1 MRKILANYFYYSR
14 GERNGVIIL
23 TALSLGILVI
33 PKVFSI
39 YKEPAIPIDYRA
51 FENEILAFQNS
62 LPPENTPEGMNEGVK
77 ASKISESEL
86 FAFNPNT
93 ASTEDFIQLGLSS
106 RVATIISHYR
116 EKGGRFYRKED
127 FKKIYGI
134 TSEDYNRL
142 EGFIALDEDAKSS
155 MKYNYDRPVREFGTG
170 QYETP
175 LEIKL
180 APFDPNNASELALLS
195 LGLDK
200 NTVKNVL
207 KYREKGGKFYKKEDL
222 KRIYGFSDLDYLRI
236 ENYIQIAD
244 NHTVTNYNS
253 ITNVQN
259 DLKKNETIKIP
270 SIIDV
275 NKATSEEWLQLRGIG
290 ATFAARIIEQREK
303 LGGFASLDQLKEI
316 HGLPD
321 STFRNITPYL
331 KFSTNIYR
339 KISVNKANS
348 ETITHPYL
356 TRKQVDVIARFRL
369 NHGSYKN
376 IEDLKKTGVLT
387 NEALEKLKPYLIFE

>member
-14 GERNGVIIL
+14 SERNGVILL
-23 TALSLGILVI
+23 TALSLAMLVI

-62 LPPENTPEGMNEGVK
+62 LPPENTPAGINEGAK

-93 ASTEDFIQLGLSS
+93 ATSEDFIQLGLSS
-106 RVATIISHYR
+106 KVATIINHYR
-116 EKGGRFYRKED
+116 EKGGHFYRKED

-134 TSEDYNRL
+134 TSEDYDRL
-142 EGFIALDEDAKSS
+142 EGFIALDEAAKSS
-155 MKYNYDRPVREFGTG
+155 VKYPYDGSARKFGSE
-170 QYETP
+170 QYDTP
-175 LEIKL
+175 IEIKL
-180 APFDPNNASELALLS
+180 TPFDPNNANESALLS

-200 NTVKNVL
+200 NVVKNVL
-207 KYREKGGKFYKKEDL
+207 KYREKGGKFFKKEDL
-222 KRIYGFSDLDYLRI
+222 KRIYGFSDIDYLRI

-244 NHTVTNYNS
+244 NHTITNYNS

-290 ATFAARIIEQREK
+290 ATFATRIIEQREK

-331 KFSTNIYR
+331 KFSTTVYR
-339 KISVNKANS
+339 KISVNKANF

-356 TRKQVDVIARFRL
+356 TRKQVDIIVRFRL
-369 NHGSYKN
+369 NHGNYKN
-376 IEDLKKTGVLT
+376 IEDLKKTSVFT
-387 NEALEKLKPYLIFE
+387 DEALGKLKPYLIFE

>member
-14 GERNGVIIL
+14 SERNGVILL

-39 YKEPAIPIDYRA
+39 YKKSAIPIDYRA

-62 LPPENTPEGMNEGVK
+62 LPPDNIPEGINEGVK
-77 ASKISESEL
+77 ASKISESDL

-93 ASTEDFIQLGLSS
+93 ATTEDFIQLGLSS
-106 RVATIISHYR
+106 KVATIINHYR

-142 EGFIALDEDAKSS
+142 EGFIALDDDAKSS
-155 MKYNYDRPVREFGTG
+155 VKYHYDRPVREFGTG
-170 QYETP
+170 QYDTP
-175 LEIKL
+175 TEIKL
-180 APFDPNNASELALLS
+180 MPFDPNNASESALLS

-236 ENYIQIAD
+236 ENYIQLTE

-275 NKATSEEWLQLRGIG
+275 NQATSEQWLQLRGIG

-331 KFSTNIYR
+331 KFSTTIYR
-339 KISVNKANS
+339 KISVNKANY

-356 TRKQVDVIARFRL
+356 TRKQVDVIVRFRL

-387 NEALEKLKPYLIFE
+387 NETLEKLKPYLIFE

>member
-14 GERNGVIIL
+14 SERNGVILL

-39 YKEPAIPIDYRA
+39 YKKSAIPIDYRA

-62 LPPENTPEGMNEGVK
+62 LPPDNIPEGINEGVK
-77 ASKISESEL
+77 ASKISESDL

-93 ASTEDFIQLGLSS
+93 ATTEDFIQLGLSS
-106 RVATIISHYR
+106 KVATIINHYR

-142 EGFIALDEDAKSS
+142 EGFIALDDDAKSS
-155 MKYNYDRPVREFGTG
+155 VKYPYDRPVREFGTG

-175 LEIKL
+175 IEIKL
-180 APFDPNNASELALLS
+180 IPFDPNNASESALLS

-236 ENYIQIAD
+236 ENYIQLTE

-275 NKATSEEWLQLRGIG
+275 NQATSEQWLQLRGIG

-331 KFSTNIYR
+331 KFSTTIYR
-339 KISVNKANS
+339 KISVNKANY

-356 TRKQVDVIARFRL
+356 TRKQVDVIVRFRL

-387 NEALEKLKPYLIFE
+387 NETLEKLKPYLIFE

>member
-1 MRKILANYFYYSR
+1 MANYFYYSR
-14 GERNGVIIL
+14 SERNGIILL
-23 TALSLGILVI
+23 TALSLAILVI

-62 LPPENTPEGMNEGVK
+62 LPPENTEGVK

-93 ASTEDFIQLGLSS
+93 AINEDFIQLGLSS
-106 RVATIISHYR
+106 KIATIISHYR

-134 TSEDYNRL
+134 TSEDYDRL
-142 EGFIALDEDAKSS
+142 KRFIDLDEDDKSS
-155 MKYNYDRPVREFGTG
+155 MKYAYDRPVREFGTE
-170 QYETP
+170 QYDTP
-175 LEIKL
+175 TEIKL
-180 APFDPNNASELALLS
+180 TPFDPNNANESMLLS

-200 NTVKNVL
+200 NIIKNIL

-222 KRIYGFSDLDYLRI
+222 KKIYGFSDLDYLRI
-236 ENYIQIAD
+236 ENYIQLAD
-244 NHTVTNYNS
+244 NHTITNYNS

-275 NKATSEEWLQLRGIG
+275 NQATSEEWLQLRGIG

-331 KFSTNIYR
+331 KFSTTIFR
-339 KISVNKANS
+339 KISVNNANF

-356 TRKQVDVIARFRL
+356 TRKQVDVIVRFRL
-369 NHGSYKN
+369 NHGNYKN
-376 IEDLKKTGVLT
+376 IEDLKKTGVFT
-387 NEALEKLKPYLIFE
+387 NEALEKLKPYLRFE

>member
-62 LPPENTPEGMNEGVK
+62 LPPENTEGVK

-86 FAFNPNT
+86 FTFNPNT
-93 ASTEDFIQLGLSS
+93 ATTEDFIQLGLSS

-142 EGFIALDEDAKSS
+142 EGFIALDDDAKSS
-155 MKYNYDRPVREFGTG
+155 VKYNYDRPIREFGTG

-331 KFSTNIYR
+331 KFSTTIFR
-339 KISVNKANS
+339 KISVNKATY

-356 TRKQVDVIARFRL
+356 TRKQVDVIVRFRL
-369 NHGSYKN
+369 NHGNYKN
-376 IEDLKKTGVLT
+376 IEDLKKTGVFT